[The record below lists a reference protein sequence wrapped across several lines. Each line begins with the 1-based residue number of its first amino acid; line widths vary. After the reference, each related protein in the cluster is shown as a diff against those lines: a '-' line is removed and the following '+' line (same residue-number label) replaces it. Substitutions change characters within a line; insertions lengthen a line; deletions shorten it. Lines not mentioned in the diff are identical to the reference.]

1 VDKDLN
7 GTVDL
12 AYAGDLLGNLWR
24 FNLEDANPANWTA
37 TRIFTA
43 TYFDGAIDV
52 LQPITSQ
59 PLVVKH
65 PNEIGF
71 IITFG
76 TGSFVTRADASSIE
90 VQSVYGIWDRGE
102 AVPAT
107 AAADTK
113 ALRLVEQ
120 VVTNEVV
127 ETGGEFVT
135 RRTVSENP
143 VAYEPAG
150 AGVGTY
156 GWYFD
161 FDMPRAISTTSGNPN
176 PDTSGNA
183 PPAPQFPGEKA
194 IRKFL
199 LRDGVII
206 TPTVLPATGGS
217 SCFGARPG
225 AIMLFD
231 AVTGGNPQFP
241 VVDFN
246 TDGVVDGND
255 LINVGGVD
263 YAAGLLFNQGDL
275 EGTLVDLSTLGGEG
289 DTDFL
294 FVSGGSETTAFRIVD
309 VGDDRTGRLAWREL
323 DDSN

>member
-1 VDKDLN
+1 M
-7 GTVDL
+7 
-12 AYAGDLLGNLWR
+12 
-24 FNLEDANPANWTA
+24 
-37 TRIFTA
+37 
-43 TYFDGAIDV
+43 
-52 LQPITSQ
+52 
-59 PLVVKH
+59 
-65 PNEIGF
+65 
-71 IITFG
+71 
-76 TGSFVTRADASSIE
+76 
-90 VQSVYGIWDRGE
+90 
-102 AVPAT
+102 
-107 AAADTK
+107 
-113 ALRLVEQ
+113 
-120 VVTNEVV
+120 TNEVV

-150 AGVGTY
+150 AGAGTY
-156 GWYFD
+156 GWFFD
-161 FDMPRAISTTSGNPN
+161 FDMPRAVNTTSGNPN
-176 PDTSGNA
+176 PDISGNA

-206 TPTVLPATGGS
+206 TPTVLPAVGGS

-294 FVSGGSETTAFRIVD
+294 FVSGGSETTAFRIVE